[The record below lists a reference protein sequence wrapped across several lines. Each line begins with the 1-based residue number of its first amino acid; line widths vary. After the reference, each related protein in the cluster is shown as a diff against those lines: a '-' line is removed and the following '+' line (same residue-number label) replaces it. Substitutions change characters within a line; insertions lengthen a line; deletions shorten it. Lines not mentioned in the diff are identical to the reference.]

1 MQYGNCFHRYILL
14 LLELDPCFLMAGK
27 GKNIHIDY
35 YTIFFGKC
43 IVIFIIFP
51 KKSHDFHTK
60 KRSVCPTSHKEV
72 GQLYSPAAS
81 DIASQWYSAHAEWYL
96 LRKFLEANKIS
107 LKPQGFNITI
117 AVAIISLRR
126 SRNIILA
133 FSADSCYN
141 E

>member
-1 MQYGNCFHRYILL
+1 MFRFAHANCGFESLKSTCSTF
-14 LLELDPCFLMAGK
+14 ELSVYPLQ
-27 GKNIHIDY
+27 NESHPSNV
-35 YTIFFGKC
+35 KC
-43 IVIFIIFP
+43 VLQVMI
-51 KKSHDFHTK
+51 TK
-60 KRSVCPTSHKEV
+60 IGPLCPTSHKEV
-72 GQLYSPAAS
+72 GQFYSPAAS

-126 SRNIILA
+126 SRNITLA